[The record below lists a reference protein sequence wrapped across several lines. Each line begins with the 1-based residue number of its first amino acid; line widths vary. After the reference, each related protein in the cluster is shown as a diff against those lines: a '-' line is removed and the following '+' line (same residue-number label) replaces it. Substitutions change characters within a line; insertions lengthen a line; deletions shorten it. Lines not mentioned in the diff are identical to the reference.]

1 MRILRPGVD
10 PEAFFELVR
19 RAPARALLLDYDGTL
34 APFTPDRD
42 RAWPYPGVRPALERI
57 LRAGGTRLAVVSGR
71 AAGDVARLL
80 GTEPLPE
87 LWGSHGLERWLPGG
101 ERRAAAGRP
110 AADAFLQDAVRWIEE
125 RGWAPMLERK
135 PFGIALHARG
145 ADAGVFEAARRA
157 FRDRLLPA
165 SDSVGLE
172 PLEFDG
178 GIELRPAGRHKGEV
192 VREILGETGPG
203 AGVAY
208 LGDDRTDE
216 DAFAALRDHGL
227 GVLVR
232 AEIRPTA
239 ADLWIRPPAELIDFL
254 GRWSS
259 AAENRG

>member
-1 MRILRPGVD
+1 MQILRPGID
-10 PEAFFELVR
+10 PSAFFELVH
-19 RAPARALLLDYDGTL
+19 RARARALLLDYDGTL
-34 APFTPDRD
+34 APFTADRD

-71 AAGDVARLL
+71 AAADVGKLL
-80 GTEPLPE
+80 GTQPLPE

-101 ERRAAAGRP
+101 ERRAAAGSP
-110 AADAFLQDAVRWIEE
+110 AAIAYLEDAARWIGE
-125 RGWAPMLERK
+125 RGWGRLLERK

-145 ADAGVFEAARRA
+145 ADPDAFETARVA
-157 FRDRLLPA
+157 FRERFLPGA
-165 SDSVGLE
+165 ESFGLE

-192 VREILGETGPG
+192 VREVLAESG
-203 AGVAY
+203 AGAAVAY

-232 AEIRPTA
+232 REMRPTA
-239 ADLWIRPPAELIDFL
+239 ADLWIRPPEELIGFL
-254 GRWSS
+254 DRWSS
-259 AAENRG
+259 AAEKRG